1 MDTFDII
8 RDCKRGDGKAF
19 GTLVDLHADMAFRV
33 ALRIMNDE
41 MEAEDIVQEA
51 YISAWKNMKDFDA
64 ARSFS
69 SWLYRIVVHKCYDA
83 LRSRKRTR
91 SADINDNYW
100 KELSDTAD
108 NPEVS
113 LDNKETAQLIKMLSE
128 SLSPKQKLVFVL
140 IDLEGLTHDE
150 VEEITGMR
158 KVTVKSNLN
167 HARRNLCKKLQ
178 IVMP

>member
-1 MDTFDII
+1 LILIHLNTYDII
-8 RDCKRGDGKAF
+8 KDCKRGDGKAF

-41 MEAEDIVQEA
+41 MEAEDMVQEA

-69 SWLYRIVVHKCYDA
+69 SWLYRIVVNKCYDA

-91 SADINDNYW
+91 PADPNDNCW
-100 KELSDTAD
+100 KELSDAAD

-113 LDNKETAQLIKMLSE
+113 LDNKETAHLIKMLSE
-128 SLSPKQKLVFVL
+128 TLSPKQKLVFIL

-150 VEEITGMR
+150 VKEITGMR
-158 KVTVKSNLN
+158 KMTVKKKQFES
-167 HARRNLCKKLQ
+167 CKAES
-178 IVMP
+178 V